1 LAFCGREFRP
11 RLGGDL
17 AWRVGRRV
25 VANSGPTLDLI
36 ITSLLSAWRSGMARS
51 RVELF
56 EQIRRDWR
64 AGGSSIRELAVRHH
78 VHRRT
83 VRQALASAV
92 PPPRRAYP
100 PRPRP
105 AIGPYAA
112 IIDEWLLAD
121 RDVPRKQRH
130 TARRIWQRLVAE
142 HGATL
147 AEVTV
152 SRHVARRRVE
162 LGLDKVQVT
171 VPQAHAPGA
180 EAEVDFGEFH
190 AMIAG
195 VLVKLWMFVMR
206 LSCSGRAFHVA
217 FATQAQEAFL
227 EGHVLAFEYF
237 GAVPG
242 RVRYDNLGPAVV
254 RVLRGRDRAESER
267 FIALRSHYGYDSFFC
282 IPGREGAHEKGG
294 VEGEIGRFRR
304 RHLVPV
310 PAVASL
316 TALNQLISVGD
327 MVDDGRVITGRP
339 VTIAAAFAAEQP
351 AMAPLPAEPFDPARL
366 LQARVD
372 GRARV
377 CVRQNYYSVPARYA
391 GRRLPVRL
399 SACSVEVLDGSR
411 VVARHERAA
420 GKYAEILVLDH
431 YLEVLRHKPG
441 ALPGATALAQARAA
455 GTFTAAHQGYWDAAR
470 RQHGDA
476 AGTRALIEV
485 LLAHRT
491 LPAAALQ
498 AAMTRA
504 IASGVLDA
512 QAVIIDA
519 RRQAGRQVAPVI
531 PIGALARYDRPAPA
545 LDAYDQLL
553 TRSIP

>member
-1 LAFCGREFRP
+1 
-11 RLGGDL
+11 
-17 AWRVGRRV
+17 
-25 VANSGPTLDLI
+25 
-36 ITSLLSAWRSGMARS
+36 MARS

-64 AGGSSIRELAVRHH
+64 AEGSSIRELADRHH

-92 PPPRRAYP
+92 PPPRKAYR

-112 IIDEWLLAD
+112 IIDGWLAAD

-130 TARRIWQRLVAE
+130 TARRVWQRLAVE
-142 HGATL
+142 HGASV

-152 SRHVARRRVE
+152 SRYVARRRAE
-162 LGLDKVQVT
+162 LGLDKAEVM
-171 VPQAHAPGA
+171 VPQAHEPGA

-190 AMIAG
+190 AVIAG
-195 VLVKLWMFVMR
+195 VLIKLWMFVMR

-267 FIALRSHYGYDSFFC
+267 FIALRSHYGFDSFFC
-282 IPGREGAHEKGG
+282 IPGKGGAHEKGG

-316 TALNQLISVGD
+316 AALNQLISVGD
-327 MVDDGRVITGRP
+327 MVDDGRVITGRA
-339 VTIAAAFAAEQP
+339 VTIAAAFAEEQP
-351 AMAPLPAEPFDPARL
+351 AMAPLLAEPFDPARL

-372 GRARV
+372 ARARV

-399 SACSVEVLDGSR
+399 SAAAVEVLDGPK
-411 VVARHERAA
+411 VVARHERVA
-420 GKYAEILVLDH
+420 GKYGEVLVLDH
-431 YLEVLRHKPG
+431 YLEVLRRKPG

-491 LPAAALQ
+491 LPAAAVE

-504 IASGVLDA
+504 VEADVLDA

-519 RRQAGRQVAPVI
+519 RRQSGRQVAPVI

-545 LDAYDQLL
+545 LDAYDELL
-553 TRSIP
+553 TRTIP